1 MRPHQEQIG
10 FLSVSNCTPHFRVEV
25 ILQGNAEGYSIIQL
39 MSGARRHHWIPES
52 YLGLFSHEG
61 NTGSQV
67 FVVDC
72 VERKSFWTSTDNVCV
87 KRDFNRIESPDL
99 DRNELEKRLGQ
110 FESNAIS
117 ALREIGAGRATTGSQ
132 EWLYGLNLMGLIAT
146 RNPTTRQQL
155 TRAAKRVTMEL
166 LQKSLE
172 SKEAWQ
178 ATIADIKA
186 AGALDPSLSVD
197 FERHR
202 EFVES
207 GKFSMEFH
215 QNFLILQEL
224 RGVMP
229 VIEMLGRRTWSLL
242 EAPVDS
248 GGFLT
253 TDRPVC
259 VFPTDGSAPTAPTRL
274 DDPKNSI
281 VFPVSPRLLAYGCAH
296 GTQYASDI
304 TRRAV
309 ARFNL
314 ALLRFST
321 GRVFGPHERCE
332 FGSSKPEL
340 PLVVGSD
347 VLKIVGDFVWYDDD
361 LSESEETATARPP

>member
-1 MRPHQEQIG
+1 
-10 FLSVSNCTPHFRVEV
+10 
-25 ILQGNAEGYSIIQL
+25 
-39 MSGARRHHWIPES
+39 MSDARRHHWIPES
-52 YLGLFSHEG
+52 YLGLFSREG
-61 NTGSQV
+61 KTGSQV

-110 FESNAIS
+110 FESDAIR

-146 RNPTTRQQL
+146 RNPTTRRQL
-155 TRAAKRVTMEL
+155 TRAAERVTLEL

-172 SKEAWQ
+172 SKEEWQ
-178 ATIADIKA
+178 ATIDDIKA
-186 AGALDPSLSVD
+186 AGAIDPGLPVD
-197 FERHR
+197 FENHR

-207 GKFSMEFH
+207 GKFSVEFH
-215 QNFLILQEL
+215 QNFLILQEM

-229 VIEMLGRRTWSLL
+229 VIEMLRRRTWSLL

-248 GGFLT
+248 AGFLT

-259 VFPTDGSAPTAPTRL
+259 VFPTDGSTPTAPTRL

-296 GTQYASDI
+296 GRQYASDI

-332 FGSSKPEL
+332 FVTSKPEV

-347 VLKIVGDFVWYDDD
+347 VLEIVEDFVWYDDD
-361 LSESEETATARPP
+361 PSESAETATARTP

>member
-1 MRPHQEQIG
+1 
-10 FLSVSNCTPHFRVEV
+10 
-25 ILQGNAEGYSIIQL
+25 

-52 YLGLFSHEG
+52 YLGLFSRQG

-87 KRDFNRIESPDL
+87 KRDFNRIESADL

-110 FESNAIS
+110 FKSDAIS

-132 EWLYGLNLMGLIAT
+132 EWVSCLNLMGLIAT
-146 RNPTTRQQL
+146 RNPTTRQKLAQ
-155 TRAAKRVTMEL
+155 AAERVTLEL
-166 LQKSLE
+166 LQKSLD

-178 ATIADIKA
+178 TTIADIKA
-186 AGALDPSLSVD
+186 AGALDPSLPVE

-202 EFVES
+202 EFVKS
-207 GKFSMEFH
+207 GQFSMEFH
-215 QNFLILQEL
+215 KNFLILQEL
-224 RGVMP
+224 RGVIP
-229 VIEMLGRRTWSLL
+229 VIEMLGRRAWSLL

-259 VFPTDGSAPTAPTRL
+259 VFPTDGSTPTAPTRL

-296 GTQYASDI
+296 GRQYASDI
-304 TRRAV
+304 TRHAV

-321 GRVFGPHERCE
+321 GRVFGHHERCE
-332 FGSSKPEL
+332 FGSSKPDL

-347 VLKIVGDFVWYDDD
+347 VLEIVEDFVWYDDD
-361 LSESEETATARPP
+361 PSEPEETDTVRTP

>member
-1 MRPHQEQIG
+1 
-10 FLSVSNCTPHFRVEV
+10 
-25 ILQGNAEGYSIIQL
+25 
-39 MSGARRHHWIPES
+39 
-52 YLGLFSHEG
+52 
-61 NTGSQV
+61 
-67 FVVDC
+67 
-72 VERKSFWTSTDNVCV
+72 
-87 KRDFNRIESPDL
+87 
-99 DRNELEKRLGQ
+99 
-110 FESNAIS
+110 
-117 ALREIGAGRATTGSQ
+117 
-132 EWLYGLNLMGLIAT
+132 MGLIAT

-155 TRAAKRVTMEL
+155 IRAAERVTLEL

-186 AGALDPSLSVD
+186 AGALDPSLPVD

-207 GKFSMEFH
+207 GKFSVEFH

-259 VFPTDGSAPTAPTRL
+259 VFPTDGNTPTAPTRL

-296 GTQYASDI
+296 GRQYASDI

-340 PLVVGSD
+340 PLVAGSD
-347 VLKIVGDFVWYDDD
+347 VLQIVGDFVWYDDD
-361 LSESEETATARPP
+361 PSESEETASARTP

>member
-1 MRPHQEQIG
+1 M
-10 FLSVSNCTPHFRVEV
+10 N
-25 ILQGNAEGYSIIQL
+25 
-39 MSGARRHHWIPES
+39 GARRHHWIPES
-52 YLGLFSHEG
+52 YLGIFSRDG

-72 VERKSFWTSTDNVCV
+72 LERKSFWTSTNNVCV
-87 KRDFNRIESPDL
+87 KRDFNRIESPSL
-99 DRNELEKRLGQ
+99 DPNELEARLGQ
-110 FESNAIS
+110 FEGKAIN
-117 ALREIGAGRATTGSQ
+117 ALREIGAGRATTGSH
-132 EWLYGLNLMGLIAT
+132 EWLYCLNLMGLIAT
-146 RNPTTRQQL
+146 RNPMTRQQL
-155 TRAAKRVTMEL
+155 ARAAERATVGL
-166 LQKSLE
+166 LQKSLK
-172 SKEAWQ
+172 SKEDWD

-186 AGALDPSLSVD
+186 AGALDPSSQVD

-202 EFVES
+202 EFVER
-207 GKFSMEFH
+207 GGFSTEFH

-224 RGVMP
+224 KGVMQ

-242 EAPVDS
+242 EAPTDS
-248 GGFLT
+248 GGFIT

-259 VFPTDGSAPTAPTRL
+259 VFPTDGSTPTAPTRL
-274 DDPKNSI
+274 DDPRNSI

-296 GTQYASDI
+296 GRQYASDI

-321 GRVFGPHERCE
+321 GRAFGPHERFE

-340 PLVVGSD
+340 PLVIGRA
-347 VLKIVGDFVWYDDD
+347 VLEIVGDFVWYDDP
-361 LSESEETATARPP
+361 T

>member
-1 MRPHQEQIG
+1 MGRLFQRGAGENLIVGRRESHG
-10 FLSVSNCTPHFRVEV
+10 
-25 ILQGNAEGYSIIQL
+25 IIEL

-52 YLGLFSHEG
+52 YLGVFSREAK
-61 NTGSQV
+61 TGSQV

-72 VERKSFWTSTDNVCV
+72 VDRKSFWTSTDNVCV
-87 KRDFNRIESPDL
+87 KRDFNRLESPDL
-99 DRNELEKRLGQ
+99 DPNELETRLGQ
-110 FESNAIS
+110 FESDAIS
-117 ALREIGAGRATTGSQ
+117 ALREIGAGRATTGSR
-132 EWLYGLNLMGLIAT
+132 EWVYGLNLMGLIAT
-146 RNPTTRQQL
+146 RNPATRQQL
-155 TRAAKRVTMEL
+155 TRAAERVTLKL

-172 SKEAWQ
+172 SKDAWE
-178 ATIADIKA
+178 ATIADVKA
-186 AGALDPSLSVD
+186 AGALDPSSPVD

-229 VIEMLGRRTWSLL
+229 VIEILGRRTWSLL
-242 EAPVDS
+242 EAPADS
-248 GGFLT
+248 GGFIT

-259 VFPTDGSAPTAPTRL
+259 VFPTDGSTPTAPTRL
-274 DDPKNSI
+274 DDRTNSI
-281 VFPVSPRLLAYGCAH
+281 VFPVSPRLLACGCAL
-296 GTQYASDI
+296 GRQYSSDI

-309 ARFNL
+309 ARFYL

-321 GRVFGPHERCE
+321 GRVFGPHERFE

-340 PLVVGSD
+340 PLVVGRD
-347 VLKIVGDFVWYDDD
+347 VLEIVGDFVWYDDGP
-361 LSESEETATARPP
+361 SESEETATAPAT

>member
-1 MRPHQEQIG
+1 MR
-10 FLSVSNCTPHFRVEV
+10 
-25 ILQGNAEGYSIIQL
+25 
-39 MSGARRHHWIPES
+39 
-52 YLGLFSHEG
+52 FS
-61 NTGSQV
+61 
-67 FVVDC
+67 
-72 VERKSFWTSTDNVCV
+72 
-87 KRDFNRIESPDL
+87 
-99 DRNELEKRLGQ
+99 
-110 FESNAIS
+110 
-117 ALREIGAGRATTGSQ
+117 
-132 EWLYGLNLMGLIAT
+132 
-146 RNPTTRQQL
+146 
-155 TRAAKRVTMEL
+155 
-166 LQKSLE
+166 KSLE

-178 ATIADIKA
+178 ATITDIKA
-186 AGALDPSLSVD
+186 AGALDPSLPVD
-197 FERHR
+197 FERNR
-202 EFVES
+202 QFIES
-207 GKFSMEFH
+207 GKFSMEIH

-229 VIEMLGRRTWSLL
+229 VIEMLGQRTWSLL
-242 EAPVDS
+242 EAPMDS

-259 VFPTDGSAPTAPTRL
+259 VFPADGSTPTAPTRL

-296 GTQYASDI
+296 GRQYAPDI

-332 FGSSKPEL
+332 FGSSKPEQ

-347 VLKIVGDFVWYDDD
+347 VLKIVEEFVWYDDD
-361 LSESEETATARPP
+361 PRESEETATARSL

>member
-1 MRPHQEQIG
+1 
-10 FLSVSNCTPHFRVEV
+10 
-25 ILQGNAEGYSIIQL
+25 

-52 YLGLFSHEG
+52 YLGLFSREG
-61 NTGSQV
+61 KTGSQV

-99 DRNELEKRLGQ
+99 DPNELETRLAQ
-110 FESNAIS
+110 FESNS
-117 ALREIGAGRATTGSQ
+117 VNALRQIGTGRATTIGQ
-132 EWLYGLNLMGLIAT
+132 EWLYGLNLMGLIAS

-155 TRAAKRVTMEL
+155 TRAAERVTLEL
-166 LQKSLE
+166 LRKSLE
-172 SKEAWQ
+172 SKEDWE
-178 ATIADIKA
+178 ATIADITA
-186 AGALDPSLSVD
+186 TGALDPGSPVD

-202 EFVES
+202 DFVES
-207 GKFSMEFH
+207 GEFSMTFH
-215 QNFLILQEL
+215 QNFLILKEL
-224 RGVMP
+224 QAVTA
-229 VIEMLGRRTWSLL
+229 VIEMLERRTWSLL
-242 EAPVDS
+242 EAPADS

-259 VFPTDGSAPTAPTRL
+259 VFPTDGSTPTAPTRL
-274 DDPKNSI
+274 DDPRNSV

-296 GTQYASDI
+296 GRQYASDV

-321 GRVFGPHERCE
+321 GRVFGPHERFE

-347 VLKIVGDFVWYDDD
+347 VLEIVGDFVWYDDD
-361 LSESEETATARPP
+361 QSESGETATAPTA

>member
-1 MRPHQEQIG
+1 
-10 FLSVSNCTPHFRVEV
+10 
-25 ILQGNAEGYSIIQL
+25 

-52 YLGLFSHEG
+52 YLGLFSREG
-61 NTGSQV
+61 KTGSQV

-87 KRDFNRIESPDL
+87 RRDFNRIESPEL

-110 FESNAIS
+110 FESNAIN
-117 ALREIGAGRATTGSQ
+117 ALREIGAGRATIDSQ
-132 EWLYGLNLMGLIAT
+132 EWLHGLNLMGLIAT
-146 RNPTTRQQL
+146 RNPATRRQL
-155 TRAAKRVTMEL
+155 TQAAERVTLEL
-166 LQKSLE
+166 LRKSLE

-186 AGALDPSLSVD
+186 AGALDPRSPVD
-197 FERHR
+197 FEHHR
-202 EFVES
+202 AFVEG
-207 GKFSMEFH
+207 GKFSMQFH
-215 QNFLILQEL
+215 QNFLIFQEL
-224 RGVMP
+224 TGVMP

-242 EAPVDS
+242 EASVDS

-259 VFPTDGSAPTAPTRL
+259 VFPTDGSTPKAPTRL
-274 DDPKNSI
+274 DDSKNSI

-296 GTQYASDI
+296 GRQYASDI

-340 PLVVGSD
+340 PLLVGSD
-347 VLKIVGDFVWYDDD
+347 VLEIVGDFEWYYEDP
-361 LSESEETATARPP
+361 SESAATATAQTP

>member
-1 MRPHQEQIG
+1 
-10 FLSVSNCTPHFRVEV
+10 
-25 ILQGNAEGYSIIQL
+25 

-52 YLGLFSHEG
+52 YLGLFSREG

-99 DRNELEKRLGQ
+99 DPNELETRLCQ
-110 FESNAIS
+110 FESDAIT
-117 ALREIGAGRATTGSQ
+117 ALREIGAGRATTVSQ

-155 TRAAKRVTMEL
+155 TRSAERVTLEL

-172 SKEAWQ
+172 SKEAWE
-178 ATIADIKA
+178 ATIAEIKA
-186 AGALDPSLSVD
+186 AGALDPSSPVD
-197 FERHR
+197 FESHR

-215 QNFLILQEL
+215 QNFMIFQEL
-224 RGVMP
+224 QGIKP

-242 EAPVDS
+242 EAPADS
-248 GGFLT
+248 AGFVT

-259 VFPTDGSAPTAPTRL
+259 VFPTDGSTPTAPTRL
-274 DDPKNSI
+274 DDPRNSI

-296 GTQYASDI
+296 RRQYAQDI

-321 GRVFGPHERCE
+321 GRVFGPHERFE
-332 FGSSKPEL
+332 FGASKPEL
-340 PLVVGSD
+340 PLVVGRD
-347 VLKIVGDFVWYDDD
+347 VLDIVGDFVWYDDD
-361 LSESEETATARPP
+361 PSESEETDTAPTL